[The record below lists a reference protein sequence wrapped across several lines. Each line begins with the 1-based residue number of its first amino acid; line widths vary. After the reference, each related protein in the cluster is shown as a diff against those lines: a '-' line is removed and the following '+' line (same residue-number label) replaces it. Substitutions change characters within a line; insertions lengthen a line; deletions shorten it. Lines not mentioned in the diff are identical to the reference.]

1 VYSIIFPFPFALLS
15 IIQFKFIMIM
25 EYHINLHI
33 KMLKMPKY
41 YNISTKINIKM
52 TSMDNKLYWEKN
64 ELKKRKLVGHICM

>member
-1 VYSIIFPFPFALLS
+1 
-15 IIQFKFIMIM
+15 
-25 EYHINLHI
+25 
-33 KMLKMPKY
+33 MLKMPKY